1 MFALI
6 GGQQYLAREPTVVT
20 GLDCAGK
27 LTRWQAGKYCQM
39 RITGN
44 ANDRDAP
51 QTCTAD
57 EQNQAQQPQPRC
69 FVIQPFDRGKFDKR
83 YDDAFEPALRHA
95 GFAAYRVDQDPG
107 TDVLIAAI
115 EEGIRNSAIC
125 LADVTT
131 NNPNVWYEL
140 GFAYAAGKPVIL
152 TCCDEREGALPF
164 DIHHRHVIRYQSE
177 SASDFDN
184 LKRQVT
190 ERATV
195 LLDRVAEKQ
204 MEDSDPIAPLDG
216 LPQRETH
223 LLGLTAAETATTDA
237 RESVWKLRNTAESGG
252 MTSVAFGLA
261 LRGLI
266 RRGFIKTEQ
275 VEDYDGEYI
284 GAYVTDEGWC
294 WIEEH
299 DHLFNLEL
307 RSQSALQNDLDDDIP
322 F

>member
-1 MFALI
+1 MRLI
-6 GGQQYLAREPTVVT
+6 
-20 GLDCAGK
+20 
-27 LTRWQAGKYCQM
+27 
-39 RITGN
+39 GN

-51 QTCTAD
+51 RTRTAN
-57 EQNQAQQPQPRC
+57 EHKLAEQPQLRC
-69 FVIQPFDRGKFDKR
+69 FVIQPFDQGKFDKR

-115 EEGIRNSAIC
+115 EEGIRSSAIC

-140 GFAYAAGKPVIL
+140 GFAHAAGKPVIL
-152 TCCDEREGALPF
+152 SCCDEREKPLPF
-164 DIHHRHVIRYQSE
+164 DIHHRHVILYQSE
-177 SASDFDN
+177 STCDFED
-184 LKRQVT
+184 LKRQIT
-190 ERATV
+190 TRAKALV
-195 LLDRVAEKQ
+195 DRVVEKQ
-204 MEDSDPIAPLDG
+204 LQDADPIAPQDG

-237 RESVWKLRNTAESGG
+237 RISVWELRNKAKSGG
-252 MTSVAFGLA
+252 MTPVAFGLA

-266 RRGFIKTEQ
+266 RHGFIKTEQ
-275 VEDYDGEYI
+275 VEDYDGEYT
-284 GAYVTDEGWC
+284 GVYVTDEGWC

-307 RSQSALQNDLDDDIP
+307 RSKSALEDDLEDIP

>member
-1 MFALI
+1 MPI
-6 GGQQYLAREPTVVT
+6 
-20 GLDCAGK
+20 
-27 LTRWQAGKYCQM
+27 
-39 RITGN
+39 IGN
-44 ANDRDAP
+44 ANDQYAP
-51 QTCTAD
+51 HTRTAD
-57 EQNQAQQPQPRC
+57 EHNPVQQPQPRC

-95 GFAAYRVDQDPG
+95 GFAAYRVDQDPS

-115 EEGIRNSAIC
+115 EKGIRSAAIC

-140 GFAYAAGKPVIL
+140 GFAYAAGKLVIL

-190 ERATV
+190 ERAMV
-195 LLDRVAEKQ
+195 LLERVAEKQ
-204 MEDSDPIAPLDG
+204 MEDADPIAPQDG

-237 RESVWKLRNTAESGG
+237 RESDWGLRNKAESGG

-275 VEDYDGEYI
+275 VEDYNGEYT
-284 GAYVTDEGWC
+284 GVYVTDEGWR

-307 RSQSALQNDLDDDIP
+307 KSKLALEDVDDFDDVIP